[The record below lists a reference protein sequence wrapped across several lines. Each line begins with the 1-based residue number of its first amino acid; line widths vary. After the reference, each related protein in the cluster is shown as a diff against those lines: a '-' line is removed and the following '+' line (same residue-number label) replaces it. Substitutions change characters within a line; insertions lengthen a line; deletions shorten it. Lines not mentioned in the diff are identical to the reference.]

1 MNTKAISVLI
11 VDDHS
16 VVRLGMAA
24 LLNAETGVKVVGN
37 AKNGIEAVSMAQTLR
52 PDVIVMDIEM
62 PRKDGIE
69 ATADI
74 LAKDPDAKILIL
86 TSFSTPDRIAK
97 AIRAGALGAIM
108 KNADDSEMVAAIRA
122 VAQGKAHISND
133 IKRLFHEDPPTPELS
148 QRQQEVLES
157 ITRGLTNADIAKQL
171 GISIDMVKKH
181 MTALMQKMD
190 AANRSEA
197 IAIALKKQL
206 LKI

>member
-1 MNTKAISVLI
+1 
-11 VDDHS
+11 
-16 VVRLGMAA
+16 
-24 LLNAETGVKVVGN
+24 
-37 AKNGIEAVSMAQTLR
+37 
-52 PDVIVMDIEM
+52 
-62 PRKDGIE
+62 
-69 ATADI
+69 
-74 LAKDPDAKILIL
+74 
-86 TSFSTPDRIAK
+86 
-97 AIRAGALGAIM
+97 M